1 MAKEYFLKTP
11 LKEED
16 LLKLEIGDKLFITG
30 KIYSARDAAHK
41 KLTELLQNGG
51 TLPFDIKGQIIYYV
65 GPSPEKPGMPIG
77 SAGPTTSYRMDKY
90 SPTLLDIGLK
100 GMIGKGE
107 RSKAV
112 VEAIIRNKA
121 VYLIAVGGAG
131 VLLAQAIKASKIIAY
146 EELGAEALREMEVEN
161 FPCFVGI
168 DTKGND
174 LYAKGVEEYQIREDV
189 K

>member
-1 MAKEYFLKTP
+1 MAKEYFLHTP
-11 LKEED
+11 LKESD
-16 LLKLEIGDKLFITG
+16 LLQLEIGDKLFITG

-41 KLTELLQNGG
+41 KLTELLQKGE
-51 TLPFDIKGQIIYYV
+51 TLPFDIKGQVIYYV

-90 SPTLLDIGLK
+90 SPALLDIGLK
-100 GMIGKGE
+100 AMIGKGE
-107 RSKAV
+107 RSKPV
-112 VEAIIRNKA
+112 TEAIVRNKA

-174 LYAKGVEEYQIREDV
+174 LYAKGVAEYQIREDI